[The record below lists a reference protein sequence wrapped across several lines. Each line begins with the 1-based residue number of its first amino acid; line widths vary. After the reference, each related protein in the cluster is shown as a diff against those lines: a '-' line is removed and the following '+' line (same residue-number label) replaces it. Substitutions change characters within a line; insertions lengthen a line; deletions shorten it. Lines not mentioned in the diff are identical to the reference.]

1 MELNSLI
8 ERGKK
13 IRKDLRYVRPSE
25 GVIRLFDVYSLGDAA
40 EYHSWAATCVRFLY
54 REYPDDPCNKQFEES
69 MANFENPK
77 NHFCPAPLDK
87 MIGIMESFRDVDAM
101 QEPSGA
107 DKSLSDRI
115 NEVEQLRKQYESS
128 LQDAVNS
135 QKTIDL
141 YHKWYN
147 EALSLFA
154 REISPDDEYFCRFK
168 NSGNSG
174 SSYVL
179 SEIYYMVQGS
189 YNVLLDILKSGRYKE
204 SHTEVGQR
212 NKRPM
217 LFISHSHEDS
227 CFVDALVELLRSIG
241 FNGTN
246 MFCSSV
252 EGYGVTEGEDI
263 YDTLK
268 SMFRQYD
275 IYVVFVLS
283 EHYYASA
290 ACLNEMGAAWVLQSN
305 YSAILIPGFK
315 PCDIHGAINPNKKAI
330 VIDDTRHVRSALND
344 FRKRVMDIFG
354 LEDQDDII
362 VWEDNR
368 NKFLDKVRQ
377 SVSEKDSV

>member
-1 MELNSLI
+1 MDLDNLI
-8 ERGKK
+8 EQGKK
-13 IRKDLRYVRPSE
+13 VRKDLRYVSPPADVWRT
-25 GVIRLFDVYSLGDAA
+25 FDVYILDDAA
-40 EYHSWAATCVRFLY
+40 EYHSWAAACLRYLH
-54 REYPDDPCNKQFEES
+54 RAYPDDPCNKQFEEA

-87 MIGIMESFRDVDAM
+87 MIGIMESFRAVDAE
-101 QEPSGA
+101 QEPLGV

-115 NEVEQLRKQYESS
+115 NAVEQLRQRYESS

-135 QKTIDL
+135 QKTIAL

-147 EALSLFA
+147 EALVLFA
-154 REISPDDEYFCRFK
+154 EEISPSDEYFRVFK
-168 NSGNSG
+168 GLDNSGNG
-174 SSYVL
+174 YVL
-179 SEIYYMVQGS
+179 KDNYYAIQTS
-189 YNVLLDILKSGRYKE
+189 YYVLVNMLRSGRFKSQHSE
-204 SHTEVGQR
+204 DTQR
-212 NKRPM
+212 SKQPL

-227 CFVDALVELLRSIG
+227 CFVDALVELFRSIG

-252 EGYGVTEGEDI
+252 EGYGVTEGNDI

-268 SMFRQYD
+268 NLFRQYD

-283 EHYYASA
+283 DHYYSSA

-305 YSAILIPGFK
+305 YSTILIPGFK
-315 PCDIHGAINPNKKAI
+315 PCDIQGAINPNKKAI
-330 VIDDTRHVRSALND
+330 VIDDNRHVRSALND

-368 NKFLDKVRQ
+368 NKFLNNVRQ
-377 SVSEKDSV
+377 SISEKKVL